1 VIPAHVGDFTKA
13 KQDYIST
20 FRLFAPETFDA
31 ANTPA
36 RFAASY
42 SVEFLQYLFQE
53 PNLPKLYVTF
63 AKLA

>member
-1 VIPAHVGDFTKA
+1 MTAHISDFNKA

-42 SVEFLQYLFQE
+42 SVVELFTIFV
-53 PNLPKLYVTF
+53 PG
-63 AKLA
+63 AKLT